1 MYAEWT
7 SLSPIIA
14 ANSNGP
20 PNSVLTKFGGSAGRD
35 VSTAVVKQ
43 LASNLG
49 ITQAPEP
56 SILLSDDE
64 VRSTCWVLAICST
77 LTAGFC
83 SIFHLGELVHGCHLP
98 WIVIAAH
105 RTRNH
110 QGLRECVLRM
120 VDSTVASA
128 PNQCA
133 ETNLRRPEFVCTENN
148 QPSA

>member
-64 VRSTCWVLAICST
+64 VRSTC
-77 LTAGFC
+77 
-83 SIFHLGELVHGCHLP
+83 
-98 WIVIAAH
+98 
-105 RTRNH
+105 
-110 QGLRECVLRM
+110 
-120 VDSTVASA
+120 
-128 PNQCA
+128 
-133 ETNLRRPEFVCTENN
+133 
-148 QPSA
+148 